1 MAGLTVDLKGKVN
14 NTRLGDTKALWPLF
28 EAVVN
33 SIQSLE
39 DTNENDMPKIIEI
52 FAQRQET
59 NAVDFDDNL
68 EVMPFESFTITDTGA
83 GFTSE
88 NYKSF
93 KTADSTLKWKK
104 GCKGIG
110 RFLWLKAFDRVDV
123 ESTFD
128 DNGVWRKRVFSFD
141 IDNEILPEDEN
152 NLHDT
157 DETSLKTKIMLSG
170 FKKNFR
176 DKCNNSLDSLGKK
189 IVEHCLTYFI
199 SGNCPEIVVTDNIGG
214 KLCLNT
220 YFTNNIKDSI
230 HQDSFNLEDRQFTL
244 FHVKMPEGSVANEL
258 HLCADNREVKA
269 FQLKEYLP
277 NLQNKIGREND
288 TGFFYAGFLTS
299 TYLDEVVNSS
309 RTDFEFEQKDG
320 QMDMNKSLPVKEL
333 INASIEYIELYLQ
346 DYLGDIEA
354 KKQKR
359 VKDYV
364 NKQQPKYRYLLS
376 QRPSTFD
383 AIPPRINDKDLE
395 IVLYR
400 ELLKWDMEIKQT
412 GEELQ
417 KDMSKN
423 LISPDEVNSRY
434 NEYCKQ
440 VNGLSKTSLADYI
453 VRRKLILDLL
463 ENSLELNAEG
473 KYASEDSIHSI
484 ICPMRYTSDELS
496 FEEMNLWVIDE
507 RLSYHNF
514 LASDKTMNAIPMID
528 SKSTKEMDIAIF
540 DKAISFSDKRANFD
554 SITIIEFKRPNRDD
568 LKSDDKNPIHQVLR
582 YVKEIRNGTKEQA
595 NGRPFGN
602 VDNVAFYCYIIADL
616 TASLK
621 EDAEFATLKKT
632 PDGEGYFGHIPD
644 PVGAYVEII
653 SFDKLLRDAK
663 ERNKILFDKLF
674 TPSAKGV
681 VNNQSRLQDK

>member
-1 MAGLTVDLKGKVN
+1 MAGLTVDLKGKIN
-14 NTRLGDTKALWPLF
+14 NTRLGETKALWPLF

-39 DTNENDMPKIIEI
+39 DINESDAPKIIEI
-52 FAQRQET
+52 FAQRLET
-59 NAVDFDDNL
+59 NAVDFDDNF

-110 RFLWLKAFDRVDV
+110 RFLWLKAFNKVGV

-128 DNGVWRKRVFSFD
+128 DNGTWRKRVFSFD
-141 IDNEILPEDEN
+141 IDGGILPEDED

-157 DETSLKTKIMLSG
+157 DETSPKTKIILSG

-199 SGNCPEIVVTDNIGG
+199 SSSCPEIVVTDNIGG

-230 HQDSFNLEDRQFTL
+230 HQDSFNLDDRQFTL
-244 FHVKMPEGSVANEL
+244 YHVKMPEGSVANEL

-320 QMDMNKSLPVKEL
+320 QMDINKSLPVKEL
-333 INASIEYIELYLQ
+333 INASLEYIELYLQ
-346 DYLGDIEA
+346 DYLGDIET

-395 IVLYR
+395 IALYR

-423 LISPDEVNSRY
+423 LISPDEVNARY

-463 ENSLELNAEG
+463 ENSLELNADG

-496 FEEMNLWVIDE
+496 FEEMNLWIIDE
-507 RLSYHNF
+507 RLAYHNF
-514 LASDKTMNAIPMID
+514 LASDKTMKAIPVID
-528 SKSTKEMDIAIF
+528 SESTKEMDIAIF
-540 DKAISFSDKRANFD
+540 DEAISFSDRSSSFN

-568 LKSDDKNPIHQVLR
+568 LKTDDKNPIYQVLR
-582 YVKEIRNGTKEQA
+582 YVEDIKSGKKKQA

-602 VDNVAFYCYIIADL
+602 VSNTAFYCYIIADL
-616 TASLK
+616 TSSMKEIAKFSSLRI
-621 EDAEFATLKKT
+621 T
-632 PDGEGYFGHIPD
+632 PDGEGYFGYNTET
-644 PVGAYVEII
+644 GAYIEVI

-663 ERNKILFDKLF
+663 ERNKVLFDKLF
-674 TPSAKGV
+674 TPSAKEIV
-681 VNNQSRLQDK
+681 INPSSLQDK